1 MTALANP
8 ALRLIEMNQSCG
20 LRMSKLALGL
30 LVALA
35 AAPSFAQTTSASLG
49 GRITGADS
57 QPFSGAQVT
66 IVHTPSG
73 TVSNATTDESGRY
86 NARGLRVGGP
96 YTITITRDGQTETRN
111 DVYLSLSEAN
121 SVDAQVGLAT
131 TPDATNLEAVQVVAS
146 REISV
151 FSPDK
156 VGAGTLISREQ
167 IESMPTINRN
177 IQDIARLDPRVSQ
190 TDKARNEIS
199 VGGQNTRYNAI
210 RVDGISTNDAF
221 GLESNGLPTPRQPF
235 SLDTID
241 ELAVDVAN
249 YDVTISGGVG
259 GVINAVT
266 KSGTNEFHG
275 SVYGLYR
282 DNDMVRKNT
291 NGSKFSG
298 FLDEQ
303 TYGATFG
310 GPLIKDRL
318 FFFVNYEKFEQGAPG
333 PTIGPVGSNAS
344 TILNISEADITRI
357 RNIAQSYGFDAGSA
371 TDFGGADTT
380 SEEYGLK
387 IDWNI
392 SDSQRA
398 SFRYGSSDQSVAIQP
413 GFGTAG
419 GGSIALGS
427 YAYQRDFNFDTYVA
441 QLYSDWTDNFSTEAK
456 VSFRDYSAVRT
467 PRSNLPAIAITVP
480 TSATST
486 AVVNLGTEENT
497 HANILETETWNAF
510 FAGTYYA
517 GDHEIK
523 FGFDYEDNDVYN
535 LFGRRS
541 NGVYNFGSI
550 DAFEQGAPRSYRL
563 FYPAGG
569 NLDNTAAIWNLKNLG
584 LFVQDTWTVN
594 NNLTLTLGVRA
605 DMPIIDDKPTY
616 NAAAEAA
623 FGFNNSETID
633 GKNLYSP
640 RFGFNYTFD
649 SDLPSQL
656 RGGVGLFQGAAANV
670 WLSNPFTN
678 TGFGYID
685 YNFSSI
691 PATQVFG
698 FDPNPAN
705 QIDLVNAN
713 GGAAAGVQSLD
724 FIDPDLGQPA
734 VWKAN
739 LAFDKELPLWGMVAS
754 AELVLTQVKEAI
766 YYQNLN
772 LGAATAIGQDG
783 RAIYWNAAGRNP
795 NNWNRLGENCLNET
809 SGSTCTRVSTRN
821 KANANSAFG
830 DAIIARSSSKGRG
843 EQFTVSLQK
852 PFGESDFYWQ
862 LAYTFT
868 NATEVSPLTSSTSGS
883 NYGNNAIFQ
892 ANENV
897 ASTSSYEIHDRF
909 TAFASWK
916 RNFFGDYKTE
926 VSMFYEGRSG
936 KPYSYTFD
944 NDANGDGIFGNDL
957 LYIPTGPGDVV
968 FRNQAEEAAFFSYVS
983 SDEYLRSR
991 RGSVAERNA
1000 ANSKWVNQ
1008 FDLHISQELPGFFAG
1023 NKAELFLDILN
1034 VGNLINKDWGQIE
1047 EIGFPLQRGIVEFG
1061 GIDPATGKYVY
1072 RFNTPDSQSIYD
1084 TNAVSRW
1091 SMQVGFKYKF

>member
-1 MTALANP
+1 MTSPYRVRLSKLSLGLIAALAVAP
-8 ALRLIEMNQSCG
+8 A
-20 LRMSKLALGL
+20 
-30 LVALA
+30 
-35 AAPSFAQTTSASLG
+35 FAQTTSASLA
-49 GRITGADS
+49 GRITSADS
-57 QPFSGAQVT
+57 QPVAGAQVN

-73 TVSNATTDESGRY
+73 TASNTVTDASGRY
-86 NARGLRVGGP
+86 SARGLRVGGP
-96 YTITITRDGQTETRN
+96 YTITITRADGTAETRS

-121 SVDAQVGLAT
+121 NVNAEIGAGAVAG
-131 TPDATNLEAVQVVAS
+131 DATNLETVSVVAS
-146 REISV
+146 REASV

-156 VGAGTLISREQ
+156 VGAGTLINRDQ

-249 YDVTISGGVG
+249 YDVTISGGIG

-266 KSGTNEFHG
+266 KSGTNDFHG

-282 DNDMVRKNT
+282 DNDMVRKNE
-291 NGSKFSG
+291 NGGKFSG
-298 FLDEQ
+298 FTDEK
-303 TYGATFG
+303 TYGGTFG

-333 PTIGPVGSNAS
+333 PTIGPIGSNAS
-344 TILNISEADITRI
+344 TILNIQPDDIARI
-357 RNIAQSYGFDAGSA
+357 QSIAQGYGFDAGSA
-371 TDFGGADTT
+371 TKFGGADTT

-392 SDSQRA
+392 NDDHRA
-398 SFRYGSSDQSVAIQP
+398 SFRYGNSDQSVAIYP
-413 GFGTAG
+413 GFGTSS

-427 YAYQRDFNFDTYVA
+427 YAYQRDFQFKTYVA
-441 QLYSDWTDNFSTEAK
+441 QLYSNWSDNFSTEAK
-456 VSFRDYSAVRT
+456 VSYRDYSAVRA
-467 PRSNLPAIAITVP
+467 PVSNLPAIAITVP
-480 TSATST
+480 TGPNST

-517 GDHEIK
+517 GDHELK
-523 FGFDYEDNDVYN
+523 FGFDYEDNHVYN

-569 NLDNTAAIWNLKNLG
+569 DLNNTAAIWRLKNLG
-584 LFVQDTWTVN
+584 LFVQDTWSVTDK
-594 NNLTLTLGVRA
+594 LTMTLGVRA
-605 DMPIIDDKPTY
+605 DLPMIDDKPTY
-616 NAAAEAA
+616 NAAAEAV
-623 FGFNNSETID
+623 FGYDNSRTID
-633 GKNLYSP
+633 GNNLYSP

-670 WLSNPFTN
+670 WISNPFTN
-678 TGFGYID
+678 TGFGYTD
-685 YNFSSI
+685 YNLSSI
-691 PATQVFG
+691 PAGTTFG
-698 FDPNPAN
+698 FDPNPEN

-713 GGAAAGVQSLD
+713 GGARLGTQSLD
-724 FIDPDLGQPA
+724 FLDPDLGQPA
-734 VWKAN
+734 AWKAN

-754 AELVLTQVKEAI
+754 AEVVLTQVKEGI

-772 LGAATAIGQDG
+772 LGNSTAIGQDG
-783 RAIYWNAAGRNP
+783 RAIYWDAGGLSP
-795 NNWNRLGENCLNET
+795 DSWNRLGEACLGET
-809 SGSTCTRVSTRN
+809 TGGACTRSSTRN
-821 KANANSAFG
+821 KSGANGAFG
-830 DAIIARSSSKGRG
+830 DAILARSTSKGRG
-843 EQFTVSLQK
+843 EQLTVSLQK
-852 PFGESDFYWQ
+852 PFRESDWYWQ

-883 NYGNNAIFQ
+883 NYSNTAVFQ
-892 ANENV
+892 ANEDV

-909 TAFASWK
+909 TAFTSWK
-916 RNFFGDYKTE
+916 HNFFGDNKTE
-926 VSMFYEGRSG
+926 VSVFYEGRTG
-936 KPYSYTFD
+936 KPYSYVFD

-957 LYIPTGPGDVV
+957 LYVPTGPGDVL
-968 FRNQAEEAAFFSYVS
+968 FGSDAEQAAFFDYVS
-983 SDEYLRSR
+983 SNSYLSSH
-991 RGSVAERNA
+991 RGEVVERNGA
-1000 ANSKWVNQ
+1000 HSRWVNQ
-1008 FDLHISQELPGFFAG
+1008 FDLHVSQELPGFFSG
-1023 NKAELFLDILN
+1023 NKAELFFDILN

-1047 EIGFPLQRGIVEFG
+1047 EIGFPLQRGVVEYG

-1072 RFNTPDSQSIYD
+1072 RFNTPDQENLYD
-1084 TNAVSRW
+1084 TNAISRW
-1091 SMQVGFKYKF
+1091 SAQVGFKYKF